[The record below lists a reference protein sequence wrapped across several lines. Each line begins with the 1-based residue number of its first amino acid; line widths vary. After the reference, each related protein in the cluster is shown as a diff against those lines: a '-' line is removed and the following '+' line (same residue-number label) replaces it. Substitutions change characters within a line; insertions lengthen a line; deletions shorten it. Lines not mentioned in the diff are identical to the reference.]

1 MSRIIEYKWKF
12 QFACQFVF
20 QSFSLMM
27 NLFVYIIS
35 LISLVVLIVIAVIA
49 VYQQVEHHYLTL
61 ARS

>member
-1 MSRIIEYKWKF
+1 
-12 QFACQFVF
+12 
-20 QSFSLMM
+20 M

-49 VYQQVEHHYLTL
+49 VYQQVEHYYLTL

>member
-1 MSRIIEYKWKF
+1 
-12 QFACQFVF
+12 
-20 QSFSLMM
+20 MM

-49 VYQQVEHHYLTL
+49 VYQQVEHYYLTL

>member
-1 MSRIIEYKWKF
+1 
-12 QFACQFVF
+12 
-20 QSFSLMM
+20 MM